1 MGTRC
6 FATLDYEG
14 RNSDAARSGT
24 NPQSGVVFPECVP
37 VPTWIIL
44 FSLPS
49 PSLGEERAAQT
60 QGHRGDMVQG
70 SIRSEATSTMAS
82 SSPNI
87 DANINVLNAVPDD
100 LRVFVLGCPS
110 EVRVD
115 PTVVSDLLLRRV
127 VIPLYNDR
135 SYYIVSRALRKRT
148 Q

>member
-82 SSPNI
+82 SSP
-87 DANINVLNAVPDD
+87 DVYTDVDVLDAVPDD
-100 LRVFVLGCPS
+100 LRMFILGCS
-110 EVRVD
+110 CKIGVD
-115 PTVVSDLLLRRV
+115 STVVCNLLLRCV
-127 VIPLYNDR
+127 VVPL
-135 SYYIVSRALRKRT
+135 
-148 Q
+148 